1 MQYGGAYEKAKHGHN
16 VADAITML
24 AFGMGATLAV
34 DRVVP
39 FFRAAFH
46 GPVLVIMLVYLWS
59 KQNPETQVSLFGL
72 IKFKALFLPFAF
84 LAIDLIQGQSITSA
98 VLGILVGHL

>member
-1 MQYGGAYEKAKHGHN
+1 
-16 VADAITML
+16 ML
-24 AFGMGATLAV
+24 AFGMGATLLV
-34 DRVVP
+34 DRVIP

-59 KQNPETQVSLFGL
+59 KQNPDTQVSLFGL

-84 LAIDLIQGQSITSA
+84 LALDLVQGQPFEDA
-98 VLGILVGHL
+98 LLGILVGHL